1 MLNGE
6 AITALISS
14 PAQKCSPSPVNT
26 TARILASFF
35 IFLITLLSST
45 NIAKLKAFCFSSRCN
60 VTVAIPCFFSN
71 FIIMHSSDLLFELM
85 FLLMLSKVDED
96 E

>member
-1 MLNGE
+1 MQCNSG
-6 AITALISS
+6 
-14 PAQKCSPSPVNT
+14 NT
-26 TARILASFF
+26 L
-35 IFLITLLSST
+35 
-45 NIAKLKAFCFSSRCN
+45 
-60 VTVAIPCFFSN
+60 FFSN